1 MVGNFVASARPYEMV
16 GGTYVDTNIPS
27 QTGELLA
34 RVEVGDELVC
44 GVVGLDSL
52 PSISVA
58 LSLLRLMLIVDRP
71 SRLILAGL
79 SISPLLSLMEP
90 NELARFKVLSNAGR
104 LTIETTPV
112 EDMSQK
118 YIDSLMLRLRSDS
131 RC

>member
-1 MVGNFVASARPYEMV
+1 M
-16 GGTYVDTNIPS
+16 DTNIPS